1 MVEYNPQVD
10 YSMPRQC
17 GLYPPPPIEYKNA
30 RALVLIL

>member
-1 MVEYNPQVD
+1 MVDYNKQVD

-17 GLYPPPPIEYKNA
+17 DLYPPPPIEYINA